1 MSSSVPRYSNTTT
14 ALTTAS
20 SATSPAAANNALKRH
35 NSFTLTSTAT
45 NHGQHHH
52 HDYRDQD
59 NDDNDDDDGECNDLI
74 PPRPPD
80 VQEGMH
86 SNELPKRLTSYE
98 LMPPVI
104 KPSSSMPNDL
114 PNTKYLHKANSSA
127 GAGEHTSDD
136 GGDSQYHGSQSNILM
151 PRPPYRSHSRS
162 TSKSYNVS
170 NSNLT
175 TTTTLAS
182 STLSNLSTNSGI
194 MSRSTGRNMIS
205 SGGGGGGGGGYV
217 LNSYS
222 SNSNNG
228 GGPLGSRYAHA
239 RTQQNIEPR
248 TTPYY
253 YHELM
258 QKSAVF
264 DSDLNLLTEINQA
277 DNGNINSANGDEI
290 GSSSPPAAA
299 GHNVGSQQQQQPP
312 LYHQHHLSSLNGS
325 LDNVLEA
332 TRKDLNDLILGNSLL
347 YNQSHSSND
356 LLNNNANGNSSSA
369 GTLVDHDH
377 DHDDD
382 DEQQHHSL
390 GYSIN
395 TSTNSHQNPIPA
407 VRNISNSN
415 SSSSAYLKRSSQ
427 HHSLHASNSNILN
440 SNNSNSNNHHH
451 HHSSS
456 YHHLNH
462 PNEKYVA

>member
-1 MSSSVPRYSNTTT
+1 MSSSVPRYSNTT

-20 SATSPAAANNALKRH
+20 SATSPAAAANKALKRH

-59 NDDNDDDDGECNDLI
+59 NDDDDDDNDECNDLI

-80 VQEGMH
+80 VLQEGMH

-98 LMPPVI
+98 LMPPAI

-114 PNTKYLHKANSSA
+114 PNTKYLHKTNSSA

-205 SGGGGGGGGGYV
+205 SGGGGGGGGYG
-217 LNSYS
+217 LNSYG

-264 DSDLNLLTEINQA
+264 DSDLNLLNEVNQA
-277 DNGNINSANGDEI
+277 DNANINSANGDEI
-290 GSSSPPAAA
+290 GSSSPSA
-299 GHNVGSQQQQQPP
+299 GHNVGSQQQP

-356 LLNNNANGNSSSA
+356 LLNNNTNGNSSSA

-377 DHDDD
+377 DDDHDD

-415 SSSSAYLKRSSQ
+415 SSSAYLKRSSQ

-440 SNNSNSNNHHH
+440 RNNNNSNNNHH